1 MRILVVEDEKTLADL
16 IKIGLED
23 ESYSVDVAYDGEEGL
38 FLAENEPFDIVI
50 LDIMLPKLNG
60 VNLLKKLRFKGI
72 GTPVLILTAKSDI
85 EDKVAGLNSG
95 ADDYLTKPFSFDE
108 LLARIKAILRRKFNA
123 VDNIIKIADL
133 EINLSTHETKRGD
146 KKINLSAKEYALLEY
161 LVLNKNKLLT
171 RTQITEHIY
180 NYDFDLDSNII
191 DVMITRLRKKIDKGF
206 EKKLIQTVRGS
217 GYMVKE
223 K

>member
-1 MRILVVEDEKTLADL
+1 MRVLIVEDEKTLADL

-23 ESYSVDVAYDGEEGL
+23 ENYSVDIAYDGEEGL
-38 FLAENEPFDIVI
+38 FLAENETFDIII

-60 VNLLKKLRFKGI
+60 VDLLKELRLKGI
-72 GTPVLILTAKSDI
+72 RTPVLILTAKSDI
-85 EDKVAGLNSG
+85 DDKVTGLNSG

-108 LLARIKAILRRKFNA
+108 LLARIKAILRRKFNVA
-123 VDNIIKIADL
+123 DNIIKIADL
-133 EINLSTHETKRGD
+133 EINLLTHEIKRDD
-146 KKINLSAKEYALLEY
+146 KKIDLTAKEYALLEY

-171 RTQITEHIY
+171 RTEITEHIY

-223 K
+223 Q